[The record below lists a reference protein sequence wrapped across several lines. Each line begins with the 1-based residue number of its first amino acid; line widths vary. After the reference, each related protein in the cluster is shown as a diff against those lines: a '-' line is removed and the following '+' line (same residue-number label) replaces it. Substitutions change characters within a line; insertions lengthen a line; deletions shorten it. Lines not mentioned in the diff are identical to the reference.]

1 MNMNPIVHSFTRPW
15 GREGGE
21 DNETWRER
29 GGGGGREGT
38 TKKEEEEKR
47 KGEEEGGRGE
57 KETGKKRK
65 RAPGGERN
73 EGRKREGSKRCDVVE
88 LTNGGV
94 AEVEPVYT
102 KHSKEKRESNCH
114 TIIVAWPLSTQL
126 PV

>member
-1 MNMNPIVHSFTRPW
+1 MNMNPIVHSFTRP
-15 GREGGE
+15 GGKRGE
-21 DNETWRER
+21 NETWRER
-29 GGGGGREGT
+29 RGRKQQKRGGRKEKGRGRGGGGG
-38 TKKEEEEKR
+38 
-47 KGEEEGGRGE
+47 GGGGG

-65 RAPGGERN
+65 RMAGGERK
-73 EGRKREGSKRCDVVE
+73 EGRKREGSKRCEVVE